1 MRTSNL
7 PLLQEP
13 TVIVLAGG
21 HGAGDPGATN
31 GAHKERDQAIKIVDF
46 MAEEIRGRGGESVT
60 VEVAPHEHDTEDTIQ
75 WVNARFGFG
84 DAWVLEIHR
93 DSAEGLSPDDAS
105 NRCGVYYGTSESS
118 KDVGEFIK
126 EAFVRRG
133 AHAKSWARADTE
145 SRFGRLGWIRQTRPA
160 AHLLEL
166 GFMEG
171 QNDDAHLR
179 KLAQIGAAVVYE
191 AFTGDAS

>member
-1 MRTSNL
+1 MKTSNL
-7 PLLQEP
+7 QLLKDP

-21 HGAGDPGATN
+21 HGANDPGAEN
-31 GAHKERDQAIKIVDF
+31 GRHKERDQAIKIVDS
-46 MAEEIRGRGGESVT
+46 MAAQIRSRGNPGVT
-60 VEVAPHEHDTEDTIQ
+60 VEIAPHEHDTEDSIR
-75 WVNARFGFG
+75 WVNSRYGIG

-93 DSAEGLSPDDAS
+93 DSASGLSPDDAS

-118 KDVGEFIK
+118 KDVGEFIR
-126 EAFVRRG
+126 AALIRYG
-133 AHAKSWARADTE
+133 AHKKSWARPDSA

-171 QNDDAHLR
+171 KNDDAHLE
-179 KLAQIGAAVVYE
+179 KLARIGASVVYE
-191 AFTGDAS
+191 AFTGEE

>member
-21 HGAGDPGATN
+21 HGGTDPGATN

-46 MAEEIRGRGGESVT
+46 MAAEIRGRGNASVT
-60 VEVAPHEHDTEDTIQ
+60 VEVAPHEHDTEDTIR
-75 WVNARFGFG
+75 WINTRFGLG

-93 DSAEGLSPDDAS
+93 DSASGLGADDAS

-118 KDVGEFIK
+118 KDVGEFIR
-126 EAFVRRG
+126 EALVRRG
-133 AHAKSWARADTE
+133 AHANSWARPDTA

-171 QNDDAHLR
+171 KNDEAHLQ
-179 KLAQIGAAVVYE
+179 KLAQIGAAVLFE

>member
-7 PLLQEP
+7 QLLKEP

-31 GAHKERDQAIKIVDF
+31 GAHKERDQAIKIVDT
-46 MAEEIRGRGGESVT
+46 MAEEIRARRNPSVT
-60 VEVAPHEHDTEDTIQ
+60 VEIAPHEHDTEDTIR
-75 WVNARFGFG
+75 WINSRFGLG

-93 DSAEGLSPDDAS
+93 DSASGLRPDDAS

-126 EAFVRRG
+126 DAYLRRG
-133 AHAKSWARADTE
+133 AHANSWARPDTR

-171 QNDDAHLR
+171 KNDIAHLR
-179 KLAQIGAAVVYE
+179 KLARIAAAVVFE
-191 AFTGDAS
+191 AFTGDPS